1 MIKIEIKINSEISD
15 IVIDLPDNPPPIEAI
30 IKAITACQFDSK
42 ATDLINEK
50 IKSEYGDEYYNKV
63 INSMSEIL
71 NSFRE
76 ILQNS
81 IAFDPELPA
90 VPVVYVSPRGQK

>member
-1 MIKIEIKINSEISD
+1 MIKIEISIYSENNEVI
-15 IVIDLPDNPPPIEAI
+15 IDLPDNPPPVEAI

-50 IKSEYGDEYYNKV
+50 IKTEYGDDYYNKV

-81 IAFDPELPA
+81 IALDPELPA
-90 VPVVYVSPRGQK
+90 VPVVYISPRGQK

>member
-1 MIKIEIKINSEISD
+1 MIRIEIVITEEGND
-15 IVIDLPDNPPPIEAI
+15 VTIDLPDKQPPIDLI
-30 IKAITACQFDSK
+30 IKAITACQFDAK
-42 ATDLINEK
+42 ATDAMNEK
-50 IKSEYGDEYYNKV
+50 IKSVYGEEYHNKI

-81 IAFDPELPA
+81 ISLDPELPA
-90 VPVVYVSPRGQK
+90 VPVVYVAPRGQK

>member
-1 MIKIEIKINSEISD
+1 MIKIEITINSETSD
-15 IVIDLPDNPPPIEAI
+15 VVIDLPDSPPSVESI

-50 IKSEYGDEYYNKV
+50 IKSEYGDDYYNKV

-81 IAFDPELPA
+81 ISLDPELPA